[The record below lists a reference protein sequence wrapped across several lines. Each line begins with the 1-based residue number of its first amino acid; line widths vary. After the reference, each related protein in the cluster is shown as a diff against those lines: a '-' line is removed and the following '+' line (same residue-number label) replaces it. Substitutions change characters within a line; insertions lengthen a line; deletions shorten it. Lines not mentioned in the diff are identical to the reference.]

1 MVRKVCSYAGI
12 SVMTE
17 SLLRGSG
24 LCAAEATQHL
34 RIGLNGCPFHS
45 VRTPRT
51 SHLCTHLE
59 CFTAVLRVV

>member
-1 MVRKVCSYAGI
+1 
-12 SVMTE
+12 
-17 SLLRGSG
+17 
-24 LCAAEATQHL
+24 AAEATQHL

-45 VRTPRT
+45 VRTPTT